1 MDRLRVLYSHISPL
15 VLYERSPSTL
25 SIKINRPKALN
36 AFNYEILTSITN
48 LVQENP
54 SSTMIFSSTLP
65 KSFCAGGDVNATVEN
80 DLIVPEFYRTELM
93 TFFHISQV
101 RETIALM
108 QGFSI
113 GAGNGLA
120 MSCKFRVSTPSTKF
134 SMPEN
139 SIGLVP
145 DTGASY
151 FLSHLPSRAVGL
163 YLMVTGKTLSGVD
176 CYWAR
181 ISTHFVPDEKIK
193 ELHDE
198 IVRTGKVLPAL
209 VKFAQEPSPADSE
222 LLRNIPE
229 IEEIFGNARS
239 VNEILAKLDSK
250 NSEFAKNT
258 FKTICQM
265 CPLSVRVAVKSFCLG
280 EKKSYKECLEQD
292 YGIEVQMCFRRSYN
306 YTTAITKRF
315 IKKEKGDIPWYPSS
329 LNQVTDEMV
338 DVIIANP
345 EGPRLVVPVN

>member
-1 MDRLRVLYSHISPL
+1 MERLRVLYSHISPL

-48 LVQENP
+48 LVQENK
-54 SSTMIFSSTLP
+54 SLTLIFSSTLA

-80 DLIVPEFYRTELM
+80 DLIVTEFYRTELL
-93 TFFHISQV
+93 TFFYISQV
-101 RETIALM
+101 ASTLVLM

-120 MSCKFRVSTPSTKF
+120 MACKYRVSTQTTKF

-139 SIGLVP
+139 TIGLVP

-151 FLSHLPSRAVGL
+151 FLSHLPNRAIGL

-176 CYWAR
+176 CYWAK
-181 ISTHFVPDEKIK
+181 ITTHYVSDDKVK

-198 IVRTGKVLPAL
+198 VLKTGNIKAAL
-209 VKFAQEPSPADSE
+209 ERYSQEPSPADSE
-222 LLRNIPE
+222 LLRNLPE
-229 IEEIFGNARS
+229 IEDTFGNS
-239 VNEILAKLDSK
+239 KTVEEILAKLDSK
-250 NSEFAKNT
+250 NSDWAKTT
-258 FKTICQM
+258 FKTICQL
-265 CPLSVRVAVKSFCLG
+265 CPLSVKVSVKSFCLG

-315 IKKEKGDIPWYPSS
+315 IKKEKGEIPWYPSS

-338 DVIIANP
+338 DTIISNP
-345 EGPRLVVPVN
+345 EGPRLVVPLA